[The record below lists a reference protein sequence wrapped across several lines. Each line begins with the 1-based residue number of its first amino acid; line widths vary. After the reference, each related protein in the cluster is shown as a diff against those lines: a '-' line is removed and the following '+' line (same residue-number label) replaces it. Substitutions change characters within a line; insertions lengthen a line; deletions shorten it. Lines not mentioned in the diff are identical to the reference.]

1 MINKILLINN
11 FNRKYRIRI
20 FSLKKI
26 KIFENFNKDSKTAR
40 IIIINY
46 INIRKFLIDNKD
58 NII

>member
-1 MINKILLINN
+1 MINKILLTNN

-20 FSLKKI
+20 FLLKKI
-26 KIFENFNKDSKTAR
+26 EIFENSNNSKTAR

-46 INIRKFLIDNKD
+46 INTCKFLIDNKD

>member
-20 FSLKKI
+20 FLLKKI
-26 KIFENFNKDSKTAR
+26 EIFENSNNSKTAR

-46 INIRKFLIDNKD
+46 INTRKFLIDNKD

>member
-1 MINKILLINN
+1 MINKILLTNN

-20 FSLKKI
+20 FLLKKI
-26 KIFENFNKDSKTAR
+26 EIFENSNNSKTAR

-46 INIRKFLIDNKD
+46 INTRKFLIDNKD

>member
-20 FSLKKI
+20 FLLKKI
-26 KIFENFNKDSKTAR
+26 EIFENFNNSKTAR

-46 INIRKFLIDNKD
+46 INTRKFLIDNKD

>member
-26 KIFENFNKDSKTAR
+26 EIFENFNNSKTAR

-46 INIRKFLIDNKD
+46 INTRKFLIDNKD